1 MRTDTTPSETLLFA
15 SLERRVSKQTFDTWF
30 RPLTVNSSPGEKV
43 FRFSAPNPIVKDW
56 VMAHYNETI
65 TQSLRE
71 LSLDHYRVEWCLAS
85 KTQKGEP
92 ATATNIARAPQS
104 IQNREENRE
113 QSDQITALSE
123 SFP

>member
-1 MRTDTTPSETLLFA
+1 MLRSRFCVSRVRTEPACCTKYILSFPMRTDTPPSETLLFA

-71 LSLDHYRVEWCLAS
+71 LSLDHYRVEWCLPN
-85 KTQKGEP
+85 KTQNG
-92 ATATNIARAPQS
+92 
-104 IQNREENRE
+104 
-113 QSDQITALSE
+113 
-123 SFP
+123 